1 MITVRSC
8 TATIDP
14 PTIPTMLDVIRQ
26 QECKRQVRINPV
38 VVLRVTNQ
46 QKTHLLGE
54 IQDLLDQIHLI
65 GNEVEGSGD
74 QFGNTEEN
82 HDNIILE

>member
-14 PTIPTMLDVIRQ
+14 PTIPTMLDVIRR
-26 QECKRQVRINPV
+26 QECRRQVRINPV
-38 VVLRVTNQ
+38 VVLRVTNP
-46 QKTHLLGE
+46 QK

-74 QFGNTEEN
+74 QFGNAEEN
-82 HDNIILE
+82 HDNVILG

>member
-26 QECKRQVRINPV
+26 QECRRQVRINPV
-38 VVLRVTNQ
+38 VVLRVTNP

-74 QFGNTEEN
+74 QFGNAEEN
-82 HDNIILE
+82 HDNVILG